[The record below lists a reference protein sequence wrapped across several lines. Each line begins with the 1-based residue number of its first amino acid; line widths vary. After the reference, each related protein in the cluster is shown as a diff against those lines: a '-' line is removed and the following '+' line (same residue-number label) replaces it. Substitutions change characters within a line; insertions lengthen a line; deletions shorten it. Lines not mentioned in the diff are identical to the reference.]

1 MPHIISQN
9 SRLHGE
15 EKQNDDDDDDQNRN
29 VCSIYIYEE
38 FPLDNMSN

>member
-15 EKQNDDDDDDQNRN
+15 EKQNDDDQNRS
-29 VCSIYIYEE
+29 VYSIYIYEE
-38 FPLDNMSN
+38 FPLDDMSN

>member
-15 EKQNDDDDDDQNRN
+15 EKQNDDDDDENRN

-38 FPLDNMSN
+38 FPLDDMSN